1 MATRPEIPLETL
13 HGRWVDAITAG
24 CGDAL
29 VAVDDTH
36 PGYEHTF
43 ATHPEDPRERRLVVV
58 CPWHWPAYS
67 HYQFWEL
74 AAVPWLARRAG
85 YRDWCLV
92 TNGAWTDWIL
102 PALEPLFGAVLVGDE
117 PPLAELQ
124 AWLSDTPDRRPVRLP
139 REGEPGRTLLG
150 DPTPKQ
156 TTVTLKAAIAGEL
169 GDAGR
174 TGVKVPARLVEAT
187 LRPNFHVAV
196 KGDRPDVAIFAK
208 AFRNPDVVHEAKM
221 MMGRAWLCPPGVR
234 PVVVIDGRWR
244 DAPDLI
250 ASSGAD
256 VCTVD
261 RLGDVLA
268 GG

>member
-13 HGRWVDAITAG
+13 HGRWADAITAAL
-24 CGDAL
+24 GDQL
-29 VAVDDTH
+29 SPVTDTH
-36 PGYEHTF
+36 PGYEHTW
-43 ATHPEDPRERRLVVV
+43 ATTPDDPTERRLVVV

-102 PALEPLFGAVLVGDE
+102 PALSPLYGDILVAGDPPAAVLGGW
-117 PPLAELQ
+117 LA
-124 AWLSDTPDRRPVRLP
+124 DTPERRPVRLP
-139 REGEPGRTLLG
+139 REGAPSRVLLSG
-150 DPTPKQ
+150 PTPKQ
-156 TTVTLKAAIAGEL
+156 TTVTLKAAIAGIL
-169 GDAGR
+169 GERGR
-174 TGVKVPARLVEAT
+174 TGVKLPARLVGAT
-187 LRPNFHVAV
+187 LRPNFVVGGRGGA
-196 KGDRPDVAIFAK
+196 PDVAVFAK

-221 MMGRAWLCPPGVR
+221 MMGRAWLCPDGVR

-244 DAPDLI
+244 DAPGLI
-250 ASSGAD
+250 ASAGAD

-261 RLGDVLA
+261 RLDEVLA
-268 GG
+268 SV